1 MFVEDSGTFHCL
13 HKLYRG
19 GKMKKLLI
27 QLDTDKRASTFD
39 QVVAYDAGADKLI
52 IHSGITKEE
61 VEDII
66 YGAIFTRSPK
76 KMKNTAVFVGGSDVE
91 KGEEILKAVKDVF
104 FANFRVSV
112 LLDSNGSNTTAAAS
126 VLKVKREIDLAG
138 KEVLILAGTG
148 PVGVR
153 AAALFA
159 MEGASVT
166 ISSRRQEKAD
176 RKAEMIMKEYGLEN
190 INGVEANKDQD
201 FIKALKNKEVVLSA
215 GPPGINFISE
225 EMWKNKENIKVM
237 ADINAVSPAGIEGI
251 DPNADGDSL
260 DGIKVFGAL
269 GIGGLK
275 MKLHKKAVAELF
287 KSNDQILNAVEV
299 YKLNEKL

>member
-1 MFVEDSGTFHCL
+1 MFVEDSGFFHCL

-52 IHSGITKEE
+52 IHSEITKEE

-91 KGEEILKAVKDVF
+91 KGEEIVKAVEDVF

-126 VLKVKREIDLAG
+126 VLKVKEKIDLNG
-138 KEVLILAGTG
+138 TEVLILAGTG

-166 ISSRRQEKAD
+166 ISSRSQEKAD
-176 RKAEMIMKEYGLEN
+176 KKAEMIMEEYELEN
-190 INGVEANKDQD
+190 IKGIEANTESD
-201 FIKALKNKEVVLSA
+201 FIKAMKNQEVILSA
-215 GPPGINFISE
+215 GPPGINFISRD
-225 EMWKNKENIKVM
+225 MWEKEKSIKVM

-251 DPNADGDSL
+251 EPTANGDEL
-260 DGIKVFGAL
+260 AGIKVFGAL

>member
-1 MFVEDSGTFHCL
+1 
-13 HKLYRG
+13 
-19 GKMKKLLI
+19 
-27 QLDTDKRASTFD
+27 
-39 QVVAYDAGADKLI
+39 
-52 IHSGITKEE
+52 
-61 VEDII
+61 
-66 YGAIFTRSPK
+66 
-76 KMKNTAVFVGGSDVE
+76 MKNTAVFVGGSDVE
-91 KGEEILKAVKDVF
+91 KGEEIMKAVKDVF
-104 FANFRVSV
+104 FANFSVSV

-126 VLKVKREIDLAG
+126 VLKIKEEIDLDG
-138 KEVLILAGTG
+138 REVLILAGTG

-166 ISSRRQEKAD
+166 ITSRSQEKAN
-176 RKAEMIMKEYGLEN
+176 RKAEMIMEEYNLEK
-190 INGVEANKDQD
+190 IKGVEANTDDD
-201 FIKALKNKEVVLSA
+201 FIKAIKNKEVILSA
-215 GPPGINFISE
+215 GPPGINFISRNI
-225 EMWKNKENIKVM
+225 WENEDKIKVM

-251 DPNADGDSL
+251 EPNADGDTI
-260 DGIKVFGAL
+260 DGIKIFGAL

>member
-1 MFVEDSGTFHCL
+1 
-13 HKLYRG
+13 
-19 GKMKKLLI
+19 MKKLLI

-39 QVVAYDAGADKLI
+39 QVVAYDAGADNLI

-76 KMKNTAVFVGGSDVE
+76 KMKNTAVFIGGSDVE
-91 KGEEILKAVKDVF
+91 KGEKIMEAVKDVF

-112 LLDSNGSNTTAAAS
+112 MLDSNGSNTTAAAS
-126 VLKVKREIDLAG
+126 VLKVKEEIDLAG
-138 KEVLILAGTG
+138 CEVLILAGTG

-166 ISSRRQEKAD
+166 ITSRSQEKAD
-176 RKAEMIMKEYGLEN
+176 KKAEMIKEEYDLEK
-190 INGVEANKDQD
+190 IKGVEAKTDAD
-201 FIKALKNKEVVLSA
+201 FIKAMKNKEVILSA
-215 GPPGINFISE
+215 GPPGINFISR
-225 EMWKNKENIKVM
+225 EMWKNEDSIKVM

-251 DPNADGDSL
+251 EPPADGDTI

-269 GIGGLK
+269 GIGSLK

-287 KSNDQILNAVEV
+287 KTNDLILNAVEV

>member
-1 MFVEDSGTFHCL
+1 M
-13 HKLYRG
+13 
-19 GKMKKLLI
+19 MKKLLI
-27 QLDTDKRASTFD
+27 QLDTDKRVSTFD

-91 KGEEILKAVKDVF
+91 KGAEIMKAVEDVF

-126 VLKVKREIDLAG
+126 VLKVKREISLDG
-138 KEVLILAGTG
+138 TEILILAGTG

-166 ISSRRQEKAD
+166 ITSRSQEKAD
-176 RKAEMIMKEYGLEN
+176 RKAKMIMDEYSLEN
-190 INGVEANKDQD
+190 IKGVEANTDQD
-201 FIKALKNKEVVLSA
+201 FIEAIKNKEVILSA
-215 GPPGINFISE
+215 GPPGINFISKDI
-225 EMWKNKENIKVM
+225 WKNEENIKVM

-251 DPNADGDSL
+251 EANADGEKI
-260 DGIKVFGAL
+260 DGINVFGAL

>member
-1 MFVEDSGTFHCL
+1 
-13 HKLYRG
+13 
-19 GKMKKLLI
+19 MKKLLI

-52 IHSGITKEE
+52 IHSEITKEE

-91 KGEEILKAVKDVF
+91 KGEEIMKAVEDVF

-126 VLKVKREIDLAG
+126 VLKIKKETDLDG
-138 KEVLILAGTG
+138 TEVLILAGTG

-166 ISSRRQEKAD
+166 ITSRSQEKAD
-176 RKAEMIMKEYGLEN
+176 RKAKMIMEEYNLEN
-190 INGVEANKDQD
+190 IKGVEANKDQD
-201 FIKALKNKEVVLSA
+201 FINAMKNKEVILSA
-215 GPPGINFISE
+215 GPPGINFISK
-225 EMWKNKENIKVM
+225 EMWENEDKIKVM
-237 ADINAVSPAGIEGI
+237 ADINAVSPTGIEGI
-251 DPNADGDSL
+251 DSNADGETI

>member
-1 MFVEDSGTFHCL
+1 
-13 HKLYRG
+13 
-19 GKMKKLLI
+19 MKKLLI

-39 QVVAYDAGADKLI
+39 QVVAYDAGADQLI

-91 KGEEILKAVKDVF
+91 KGEEIMKAVKDVF
-104 FANFRVSV
+104 FANFSVSV

-126 VLKVKREIDLAG
+126 VLKIKEEIDLDG
-138 KEVLILAGTG
+138 REVLILAGTG

-166 ISSRRQEKAD
+166 ITSRSQEKAN
-176 RKAEMIMKEYGLEN
+176 RKAEMIMEEYNLEK
-190 INGVEANKDQD
+190 IKGVEANTDDD
-201 FIKALKNKEVVLSA
+201 FIKAIKNKEVILSA
-215 GPPGINFISE
+215 GPPGINFISRNI
-225 EMWKNKENIKVM
+225 WENEDKIKVM

-251 DPNADGDSL
+251 EPNADGDTI
-260 DGIKVFGAL
+260 DGIKIFGAL

>member
-1 MFVEDSGTFHCL
+1 
-13 HKLYRG
+13 
-19 GKMKKLLI
+19 MKKLLI

-91 KGEEILKAVKDVF
+91 KGEEIMKAVEDVF

-126 VLKVKREIDLAG
+126 VLKVKEEISLDG
-138 KEVLILAGTG
+138 TEILILAGTG

-166 ISSRRQEKAD
+166 ISSRSQEKAD
-176 RKAEMIMKEYGLEN
+176 RKAKMIMEEYSLEN
-190 INGVEANKDQD
+190 IKGVEANTDQD
-201 FIKALKNKEVVLSA
+201 FIEAIKNKEVILSA
-215 GPPGINFISE
+215 GPPGINFISKD
-225 EMWKNKENIKVM
+225 MWKNEENIKVM

-251 DPNADGDSL
+251 EANADGEKI
-260 DGIKVFGAL
+260 DGINVFGAL

-287 KSNDQILNAVEV
+287 KTNDQILNAVEV